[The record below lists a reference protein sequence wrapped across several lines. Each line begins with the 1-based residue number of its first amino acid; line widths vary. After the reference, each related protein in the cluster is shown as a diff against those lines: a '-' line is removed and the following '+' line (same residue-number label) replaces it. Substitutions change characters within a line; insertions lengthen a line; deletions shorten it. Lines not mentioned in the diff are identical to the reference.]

1 MPGLV
6 SHLEG
11 RWLPVRKTRE
21 KSRGH
26 APMKSRFLLTRAG
39 DACFLSLDSMGAG
52 QQEQEEADARMPDFA
67 FSAEAFPMET
77 NDPIPLFLSN
87 PIEVPEQAGS
97 LQPWE
102 RVVLSSRI
110 LKTGI
115 LIVTAA
121 AIVFAVLLAG
131 NPLVLFE
138 NAKAT
143 LFATSAS
150 QDGTRQSMPIT
161 QSTADT
167 QPLPPTAREAPKG
180 DEIAAALKTADQSQT
195 DTRQPSPEALL
206 NQSQAWAED
215 ARVQVRP
222 VQPVQDPQAQVVQ
235 TAPEHIRPVQ
245 KQQQVRPVQRAKIV
259 KNVRAKVVKNVRVQ
273 VRPEQNAQAQD
284 QSVQNARAQKSR
296 LVQSTGRLN

>member
-1 MPGLV
+1 M
-6 SHLEG
+6 
-11 RWLPVRKTRE
+11 
-21 KSRGH
+21 
-26 APMKSRFLLTRAG
+26 AA
-39 DACFLSLDSMGAG
+39 
-52 QQEQEEADARMPDFA
+52 
-67 FSAEAFPMET
+67 
-77 NDPIPLFLSN
+77 NNPIPLFLSD

-97 LQPWE
+97 LQAWE
-102 RVVLSSRI
+102 RAVIASRI
-110 LKTGI
+110 VTTAI
-115 LIVTAA
+115 CFVTAA
-121 AIVFAVLLAG
+121 AIVFAVLSVR
-131 NPLVLFE
+131 NPVALFE
-138 NAKAT
+138 NGTAS
-143 LFATSAS
+143 LVVTSTP

-167 QPLPPTAREAPKG
+167 QPLPPTLSEAPTA
-180 DEIAAALKTADQSQT
+180 DEIAATLKTADQSQT
-195 DTRQPSPEALL
+195 DISQPSAEALL

-235 TAPEHIRPVQ
+235 TAPEQIRPVQ

-259 KNVRAKVVKNVRVQ
+259 KNVRAKVVKNARVQ